1 MGAPPPSSG
10 PPVTDAPISGS
21 IPFVDLLSMHEE
33 VRAEIEAGWRHLVDR
48 SAFIGGAAVA
58 DFEAAFAAACGTAH
72 AVGVASGTDA
82 IRIALQA
89 TGVKRGD
96 IVVTVPHT
104 FIATV
109 EGITQAGA
117 DPVFVDIEPST
128 YTMDVD
134 RVTRY
139 LERDCSVRDGA
150 LVDRTRGRPVT
161 CLLPVDLYGHPAD
174 LDRLLALARHYG
186 LKLVEDAAQA
196 HGASYRGRP
205 CGSLGDAAA
214 FSFYPGKNLGAMGE
228 AGAVT
233 TADAQ
238 VAERCRVLRDH
249 GQRERYVHVTG
260 EGSNARLDALQAVVL
275 AAKLKRLP
283 GWNAARRRVAA
294 RYGERLAGLPLV
306 VPREAPWARHVFHLY
321 VVQVEAREAIRREL
335 ERAGVATGLHYPIP
349 LHLQEAY
356 TALGHTRGAFP
367 VTERV
372 AERCLSLPMFPH
384 LSDAQVDRVAQVLAP
399 ALGARGHALQERV

>member
-1 MGAPPPSSG
+1 MSDR
-10 PPVTDAPISGS
+10 PVSGS
-21 IPFVDLLSMHEE
+21 IPFVDLLSMHHE
-33 VRAEIEAGWRHLVDR
+33 VRAEIEAGWRHLIDD

-72 AVGVASGTDA
+72 AVGVGSGTDA

-96 IVVTVPHT
+96 LVVTVPHT

-117 DPVFVDIEPST
+117 DPVFVDIDPDS
-128 YTMDVD
+128 YTMAVE
-134 RVTRY
+134 RVARY
-139 LERDCSVRDGA
+139 LERECAVRDGA
-150 LVDRTRGRPVT
+150 LIDRARGRPVT
-161 CLLPVDLYGHPAD
+161 CLLPVHLYGQPVD
-174 LDRLLALARHYG
+174 LDPLLALARRYG
-186 LKLVEDAAQA
+186 LTLVEDAAQA
-196 HGASYRGRP
+196 HGALYRGRP
-205 CGSLGDAAA
+205 CGSFGDAAA

-233 TADAQ
+233 TADAR

-249 GQRERYVHVTG
+249 GQRERYLHVTG

-275 AAKLKRLP
+275 GAKLRRLP
-283 GWNAARRRVAA
+283 AWNDARRRVAA
-294 RYGERLAGLPLV
+294 RYSEGLAGLPLV
-306 VPREAPWARHVFHLY
+306 APREAPWARHVFHLY
-321 VVQVEAREAIRREL
+321 VVQVAGRDAVRREL
-335 ERAGVATGLHYPIP
+335 AQAGIATGLHYPVP

-356 TALGHTRGAFP
+356 AALGLTRGAFP
-367 VTERV
+367 VSERV

-384 LSDAQVDRVAQVLAP
+384 LSDAQVDGVARALAH
-399 ALGARGHALQERV
+399 ALAARGPATKELA

>member
-1 MGAPPPSSG
+1 VSG
-10 PPVTDAPISGS
+10 SLVNVS
-21 IPFVDLLSMHEE
+21 IPFVDLRSMHEE
-33 VRAEIEAGWRHLVDR
+33 VRAEIESGWRTLIDG

-58 DFEAAFAAACGTAH
+58 EFEAAFGAACRTAH
-72 AVGVASGTDA
+72 AVGVGSGTDA

-89 TGVKRGD
+89 TGIRRGD
-96 IVVTVPHT
+96 LVVTVPHT

-117 DPVFVDIEPST
+117 DAVFADVEPGT

-134 RVTRY
+134 WVTRY
-139 LERDCSVRDGA
+139 LERDCRVQHGV
-150 LVDRTRGRPVT
+150 LVDRTRDRPVT
-161 CLLPVDLYGHPAD
+161 CLLPVHLYGHPAD
-174 LDRLLALARHYG
+174 LDPLLALARHYG

-196 HGASYRGRP
+196 HGAAYRGRP
-205 CGSLGDAAA
+205 CGSVGDAAA

-275 AAKLKRLP
+275 AAKLPRLP
-283 GWNAARRRVAA
+283 AWNDARRRVAA
-294 RYGERLAGLPLV
+294 RYAERLAGLPLV
-306 VPREAPWARHVFHLY
+306 APREAPWARHVFHLY
-321 VVQVEAREAIRREL
+321 VVQVEAREHIRREL
-335 ERAGVATGLHYPIP
+335 ERAGIATGLHYPVP

-356 TALGHTRGAFP
+356 AALGHGRGAFP
-367 VTERV
+367 VSEQV

-384 LSDAQVDRVAQVLAP
+384 MSDAQVDGVAEALA
-399 ALGARGHALQERV
+399 HALAARAVAR